1 MDGSVR
7 NLVQAEKQAADI
19 ISKAQQEMQDKLQ
32 GAEATAQERVNMI
45 QQTDFDKRMERE
57 KAIVSAK

>member
-19 ISKAQQEMQDKLQ
+19 ISKAQQEMQDKL
-32 GAEATAQERVNMI
+32 
-45 QQTDFDKRMERE
+45 
-57 KAIVSAK
+57 